1 MRIKTGSLLLL
12 TATMALGALSFGCA
26 VEPPKQPR
34 NDPFPASQIHV
45 DSDEL
50 KNDTA
55 VGTPIVSRDANG
67 LLVVTVPVRSAI
79 DKTLYVDA
87 HVTYFDKN
95 GQPIG
100 ERLSLGTMVLDP
112 YTPSRI
118 TFISPTP
125 RADDFQLDLR
135 YAR

>member
-1 MRIKTGSLLLL
+1 MNTHRIACSGILVATLL
-12 TATMALGALSFGCA
+12 AAGCA

-34 NDPFPASQIHV
+34 ADPYQASQVHV

-50 KNDTA
+50 RYDTA
-55 VGTPIVSRDANG
+55 VGTPIVARDPAG

-87 HVTYFDKN
+87 HVTYFDSN
-95 GQPIG
+95 HQPIG
-100 ERLSLGTMVLDP
+100 ERLSLGTVVLDP

-118 TFISPTP
+118 TFTSPTA
-125 RADDFQLDLR
+125 RAADFQLDLR